1 MAGGASSDWHARC
14 GLVSRMSCI
23 ELPFVFNIFGRGKT
37 REVLA
42 PSSHKP
48 PAPSAPSDPSAGR
61 WLTPGD
67 FVSTDGCAAFL
78 FQAFRKSNG
87 FDLNILELHT
97 ALCSKAM
104 QSFHYRS
111 GIYARA
117 AMSWVLGFA
126 SVSFLFIKSAIA
138 WTAWVKRLPQKLRL
152 REGALS
158 GKSVGCATERAAAG
172 QMYGQRRARS
182 IEATALVRRN
192 KTGKATCLELP
203 SSSSSGPSAEMCERC

>member
-1 MAGGASSDWHARC
+1 
-14 GLVSRMSCI
+14 MSCI
-23 ELPFVFNIFGRGKT
+23 ELPFVFNIFGCGKT

-48 PAPSAPSDPSAGR
+48 SAPSAPSDPSAGR
-61 WLTPGD
+61 WLTAGD

-78 FQAFRKSNG
+78 FQAFRKSIG
-87 FDLNILELHT
+87 FDLNILELILNFIPRCVAKLCK
-97 ALCSKAM
+97 ALIIVVGFMLELRWVGC
-104 QSFHYRS
+104 
-111 GIYARA
+111 
-117 AMSWVLGFA
+117 WVLLLCR
-126 SVSFLFIKSAIA
+126 SFSS
-138 WTAWVKRLPQKLRL
+138 KLRL

-158 GKSVGCATERAAAG
+158 GNSVGCATERAAAG

-182 IEATALVRRN
+182 IEATALARRN